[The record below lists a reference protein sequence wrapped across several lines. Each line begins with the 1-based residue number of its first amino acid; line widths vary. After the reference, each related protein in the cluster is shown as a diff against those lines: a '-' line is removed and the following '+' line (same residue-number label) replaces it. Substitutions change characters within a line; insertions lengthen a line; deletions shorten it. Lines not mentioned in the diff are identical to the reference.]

1 MTMPIEKKDIEEVAA
16 DLKGTF
22 EDFKKKND
30 KELEGIKAEKSKLSN
45 DVDKLNEKLGEL
57 DKLKTELEKELK
69 HAKRPGATSG
79 KDVDEHK
86 AAYSQFIRKG
96 VDEGLAEL
104 QQKAVQVGVDADGG
118 FAAPEELDKNI
129 IQLLHDESP
138 MREECGS
145 IIISASGYKKL
156 VNLGGA
162 SSGWVGETDERPETS
177 SPKLAE
183 IIATMGE
190 IYAKPKSTQTA
201 LDDVFFNVENWLAEE
216 VAREFSEQ
224 EGNAFLLGNGVK
236 KPKGILAH
244 NLATTDDKT
253 RQFGTIQQFLSGQ
266 AGNFDADDILDLI
279 YGLKKGYRRG
289 AKFMMN
295 GLTVAK
301 VRKFKDS
308 DGNYLWQPGL
318 QEDEPSRLLG
328 YGIAENEDMPDIAAD
343 ANAVMFGNFKRGYAV
358 VDRMGVRT
366 LRDPYSAKPYIEFY
380 TTKRVGG
387 LLTDS
392 NAIKV
397 LTLKAA

>member
-1 MTMPIEKKDIEEVAA
+1 MSNIQVFQDAFTVSFPVDVAEMVLSRIEMIHGA
-16 DLKGTF
+16 DFQKLYGH
-22 EDFKKKND
+22 
-30 KELEGIKAEKSKLSN
+30 LSN
-45 DVDKLNEKLGEL
+45 DEL
-57 DKLKTELEKELK
+57 TQLACTVLDGISPLELK
-69 HAKRPGATSG
+69 RGIQRMNTEKWCP
-79 KDVDEHK
+79 K
-86 AAYSQFIRKG
+86 
-96 VDEGLAEL
+96 L
-104 QQKAVQVGVDADGG
+104 
-118 FAAPEELDKNI
+118 PEF
-129 IQLLHDESP
+129 
-138 MREECGS
+138 
-145 IIISASGYKKL
+145 GYKKL

-162 SSGWVGETDERPETS
+162 SSGWVGETDDRPETN

-253 RQFGTIQQFLSGQ
+253 RQFGTLQQFLSGQ

-308 DGNYLWQPGL
+308 EGNYLWQPGL

-328 YGIAENEDMPDIAAD
+328 YGIAENEDMPDVAAD